1 MKKTIE
7 NDAVLETD
15 NLMSD
20 RHWYAAHPAAGDAIQ
35 AEGEAM
41 ERAASRP
48 AWRDDGRI
56 ELLLKQSGVLVWIP
70 DNGRTN

>member
-1 MKKTIE
+1 MKE
-7 NDAVLETD
+7 LTD
-15 NLMSD
+15 
-20 RHWYAAHPAAGDAIQ
+20 REWYEANRAEGDAIQ